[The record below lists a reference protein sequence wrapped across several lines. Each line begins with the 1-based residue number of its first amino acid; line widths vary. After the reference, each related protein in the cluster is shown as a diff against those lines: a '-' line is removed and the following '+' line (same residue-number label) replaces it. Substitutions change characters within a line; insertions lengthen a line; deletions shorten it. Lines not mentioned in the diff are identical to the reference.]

1 MAAHFADGGGGS
13 TFATFVKISPAYTMH
28 KDLGCSGKNG
38 TSYESGG
45 VGACA
50 TLCDN
55 DSSCKNRRSPEN
67 EEECRAAVV
76 AAGLEEGGCG
86 PWDFAGAYGPGSF
99 TFLSGTYAS
108 CGYWSTSGNPT
119 GEGATKGCASRIRSV
134 RRWPMVSLSTSIA
147 VTALTAGWMVIH
159 LSPTSTLVL
168 QGAATGLA
176 RDAATSLLR
185 VPKPA
190 GRTATS
196 TVVMQTAQTTITSTS
211 TMPTRCSTSQ
221 HLCPHT
227 GSSIRRAAARRRTRD
242 TRPWPIAPPLARTP
256 PAAPTLS

>member
-1 MAAHFADGGGGS
+1 MRRKCDAISVCLSFEYRSSDSKCQLSTSCMAAHFADGGGGS

-55 DSSCKNRRSPEN
+55 DSSCENRRSPEN

-86 PWDFAGAYGPGSF
+86 PWDFAGAYGPGSGCF

-119 GEGATKGCASRIRSV
+119 GELGGSHERVCLSDSISAEVANGQLVYKHRGHCAD
-134 RRWPMVSLSTSIA
+134 
-147 VTALTAGWMVIH
+147 GWMDGN
-159 LSPTSTLVL
+159 TLVADL
-168 QGAATGLA
+168 NTCAARCRDRASSGCGYIAFASTKTSGTNCNLYR
-176 RDAATSLLR
+176 RDANL
-185 VPKPA
+185 P
-190 GRTATS
+190 
-196 TVVMQTAQTTITSTS
+196 
-211 TMPTRCSTSQ
+211 
-221 HLCPHT
+221 
-227 GSSIRRAAARRRTRD
+227 RRR
-242 TRPWPIAPPLARTP
+242 
-256 PAAPTLS
+256 